1 LKRLQAAV
9 AHAFHLPE
17 QLALQSVT
25 SVPAKSLEL
34 DHRIGYVRPGY
45 DADIVIWNSHPLS
58 VGATP
63 LQVYIDGKSTLDPE
77 KVAQTL
83 PMASEESQQR
93 AEKPKM
99 RVQPE
104 PAVKEKVCGALAA
117 KRRATLSITG
127 ITKSFLDFPTDMPSA
142 GHNFTMVLED
152 GRLICLGS
160 EDTCISSSIDHTIIK
175 LENGHII
182 PGLTALSSALGLA
195 EITGLEETKDG
206 TVSGKLDVL
215 DADNV
220 VYAKYGVHLNG
231 KSFKRARIGGVTRA
245 ITAPITGDGFLSGV
259 SVGIKTSGKKTILD
273 GGIFQDDVAL
283 HLIIGQEV
291 KGK

>member
-1 LKRLQAAV
+1 
-9 AHAFHLPE
+9 
-17 QLALQSVT
+17 VT

-83 PMASEESQQR
+83 PMVSEKNQWGSV
-93 AEKPKM
+93 KPKM
-99 RVQPE
+99 RTQPG
-104 PAVKEKVCGALAA
+104 PAVKEEVCGALTN
-117 KRRATLSITG
+117 KGGATITITG
-127 ITKSFLDFPTDMPSA
+127 ITKSFLDFPTGMSLA
-142 GHNFTMVLED
+142 GHNLTMVLED
-152 GRLICLGS
+152 GKLVCLGS
-160 EDTCISSSIDHTIIK
+160 ENTCVSSSRHGAIIN
-175 LENGHII
+175 LENGHVT
-182 PGLTALSSALGLA
+182 PGLTALSSVLGLA

-206 TVSGKLDVL
+206 TVSGQVDVL
-215 DADNV
+215 DVDNV
-220 VYAKYGVHLNG
+220 VYAKYGVHLDG

-283 HLIIGQEV
+283 HFIIGQEV